1 MNIKSA
7 ALEAIGRAEAE
18 LVTLSHRIHANPE
31 LGFEEEQASRWVSE
45 VLAQADFEVESGVA
59 GLPTAFEARFGS
71 GSLNVGICAEY
82 DALPQM
88 GHACG
93 HNIIAAAAVGAGLAL
108 RRIADDVGIT
118 VRVFGTPAEEGGGGK
133 IRMLDNGVF
142 EGVHAAM
149 MVHPTSSETVTF
161 PALAMSHFEVHYTGR
176 STHPAIWP
184 ELGVNAEYAL
194 EIARTS
200 IGLLRQYTRPTD
212 HVDGILL
219 KGGILPNAVPEHASA
234 KYFVRAKDL
243 LELEELEGR
252 VRRCF
257 EAGALAT
264 GAELEI
270 VPQSSPYSEFRHDPV
285 LAAFYLRNAE
295 ALGRDFP
302 APDEPTRPITPSTDM
317 ANVSLAVPSIHP
329 LLKIDSLPVVNH
341 TPEFARSCI
350 SPAGDRAI
358 RDGAAAM
365 AWTAIDAATDDAT
378 REYLISRSPNGASAE
393 GTG

>member
-1 MNIKSA
+1 LDTKSA
-7 ALEAIGRAEAE
+7 ALKAIDDVEAE
-18 LVTLSHRIHANPE
+18 LVSLSHRIHANPE

-45 VLAQADFEVESGVA
+45 ALAEAGFEVQSGVA
-59 GLPTAFEARFGS
+59 ELPTAFEARFGS
-71 GSLNVGICAEY
+71 GPLNVGICAEY

-93 HNIIAAAAVGAGLAL
+93 HNIIAASAVGAGLAL
-108 RRIADDVGIT
+108 KQVADDIGIT
-118 VRVFGTPAEEGGGGK
+118 IRVFGTPAEEGGGGK
-133 IRMLDNGVF
+133 IRMLESGVF

-149 MVHPTSSETVTF
+149 MVHPTSRETVTF
-161 PALAMSHFEVHYTGR
+161 PALAMSHFEVHYTGK

-212 HVDGILL
+212 HVDGILME
-219 KGGILPNAVPEHASA
+219 GGILPNAVPEHASA

-243 LELEELEGR
+243 DQLEELEDR

-257 EAGALAT
+257 EAGALAM
-264 GAELEI
+264 GANLEI
-270 VPQSSPYSEFRHDPV
+270 VPQSPPYSEFRHDPI
-285 LAAFYLRNAE
+285 LAAAYLRNAE
-295 ALGRDFP
+295 TLGRVFP
-302 APDEPTRPITPSTDM
+302 LPDEPSRPITPSTDM
-317 ANVSLAVPSIHP
+317 ANVSLAIPSIHP

-365 AWTAIDAATDDAT
+365 AWTAIDIATDDGS
-378 REYLISRSPNGASAE
+378 REYLISRSQE
-393 GTG
+393 GHRRTE